1 VPALSGFTSFY
12 TYRHPPDIVSY
23 RIYTPKKGSL
33 LREWDPFVFLYT
45 FARRRAQKSTN
56 TLGFFLYTIYFRFM
70 IEHAVLSNDKACLEE
85 KLRTLQAID
94 QELPAIVIVM
104 NVLADYVEYMSPRGC
119 RQLEITLEALRDM
132 GSGYYDTFF
141 NPHDVADYLP
151 KIIAMLD
158 APATDNIVVTFFQQV
173 RIAPTRDW
181 VWHLGSTRVF
191 IRDATGKPTHV
202 ITCVI
207 PVDPLHHVTS
217 KVNRLL
223 EENNFLRHNQHVFA
237 ALTKREKEILRLMAL
252 GFSAGEIAD
261 KVHISEKTAVTHR
274 RNIKAKIG
282 AQSSYDLTSFA
293 QAFDLI

>member
-1 VPALSGFTSFY
+1 
-12 TYRHPPDIVSY
+12 
-23 RIYTPKKGSL
+23 
-33 LREWDPFVFLYT
+33 
-45 FARRRAQKSTN
+45 
-56 TLGFFLYTIYFRFM
+56 M

-85 KLRTLQAID
+85 KLKALQAID
-94 QELPAIVIVM
+94 QELPAVVIVM
-104 NVLADYVEYMSPRGC
+104 NVLGDYVEYMSPQGC
-119 RQLEITLEALRDM
+119 RQLGITLEALRAM
-132 GSGYYDTFF
+132 GSGYYETFF

-158 APATDNIVVTFFQQV
+158 APATANIVVTFFQQV
-173 RIAPTRDW
+173 RLASTRDW

-191 IRDATGKPTHV
+191 IRDAAGKPTHV

-207 PVDPLHHVTS
+207 PVDSLHHVTS

-223 EENNFLRHNQHVFA
+223 EENNFLRRNQHVFA
-237 ALTKREKEILRLMAL
+237 SLTKREKEILRLMAL
-252 GFSAGEIAD
+252 GFSAGDIAD